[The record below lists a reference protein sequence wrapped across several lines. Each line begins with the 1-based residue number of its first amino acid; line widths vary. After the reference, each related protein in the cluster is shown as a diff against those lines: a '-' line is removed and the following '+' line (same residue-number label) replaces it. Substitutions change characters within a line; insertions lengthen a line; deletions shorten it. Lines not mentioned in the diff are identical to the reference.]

1 MLSIL
6 FACLGYSLLNIS
18 QAVQKI
24 GLARAKEKRIQ
35 GAVIWIAA
43 TVGTLAS
50 SFLVFAAVALGSA
63 SLVGAMAA
71 TGLAA
76 LAVFSH
82 FVMKERVGV
91 KEIAAVA
98 VIILAAALIGL
109 FSTGNPVFRV
119 RLDWLFIM
127 LSVVVTVSAVCWL
140 VFGKKGF
147 IAGVVIGVFSG
158 SLGGFVPLFQ
168 KVATSDFG
176 KSLSVFSLGPEAA
189 NGPWGRILSMFS
201 NPFTVVWI
209 LLSLVSMLV
218 LQFAYKK
225 ADAIRIIPFFTA
237 SCIVI
242 PVVGGVLCLEERLH
256 PLQWVG
262 VALIL
267 GGLILLTVR
276 YRKATETQRTQRR
289 KG

>member
-1 MLSIL
+1 MLSVL
-6 FACLGYSLLNIS
+6 FACLGYSVLNIS

-35 GAVIWIAA
+35 GIAVWIAA

-50 SFLVFAAVALGSA
+50 SFLMFAAVALGNA

-109 FSTGNPVFRV
+109 FSTDNPVFRV
-119 RLDWLFIM
+119 RLDLLVFM
-127 LSVVVTVSAVCWL
+127 LSVVIVVSASCWL
-140 VFGKKGF
+140 IFGKKGVA
-147 IAGVVIGVFSG
+147 AGVVIGAISG

-176 KSLSVFSLGPEAA
+176 KSLSIFSLRSEAA
-189 NGPWGRILSMFS
+189 NGAWGQILSMFS

-242 PVVGGVLCLEERLH
+242 PVVGGVMCLEERLH

-262 VALIL
+262 VAMIL
-267 GGLILLTVR
+267 GGLILLTG
-276 YRKATETQRTQRR
+276 KRR
-289 KG
+289 KPRMNADES